1 MKNVICVLL
10 MCAFAAPVIGQR
22 VKHDRKHVEAAH
34 KKADVKK
41 GCPKCNSLK
50 KELEALKKRVAR
62 SQRGSRRGGRSIRGR
77 SSRGTR
83 GKRGTTTKKSNDTQ
97 KKMEAARKKWAEA
110 MKKRVDSSNKKR
122 DGEWRKRIE
131 EMRKTFQL
139 QLRDGRFIAKSLESI
154 FYCDSTWVLSTDCNG
169 LKAQD

>member
-10 MCAFAAPVIGQR
+10 MCAFAAPVMSQR
-22 VKHDRKHVEAAH
+22 VKHDRKRVEAVH
-34 KKADVKK
+34 KKADVRK

-62 SQRGSRRGGRSIRGR
+62 SQMGSKRGGRSMRGR
-77 SSRGTR
+77 SSRGSRGTR
-83 GKRGTTTKKSNDTQ
+83 GTRGTTTRKSNDTQ
-97 KKMEAARKKWAEA
+97 KKMDAARKKWAEA
-110 MKKRVDSSNKKR
+110 MKKRVNSSNEKR

-139 QLRDGRFIAKSLESI
+139 QVRDGRLIAK
-154 FYCDSTWVLSTDCNG
+154 
-169 LKAQD
+169 

>member
-22 VKHDRKHVEAAH
+22 VKQDRKHGRKHVEAVH

-62 SQRGSRRGGRSIRGR
+62 SQTGSKRGGRSIRGR
-77 SSRGTR
+77 SSRGSR
-83 GKRGTTTKKSNDTQ
+83 GTRGTTTRRSNDTQ
-97 KKMEAARKKWAEA
+97 KKMESARKKWAEA

-131 EMRKTFQL
+131 RMRKTFQL
-139 QLRDGRFIAKSLESI
+139 PVRDGRLIA
-154 FYCDSTWVLSTDCNG
+154 
-169 LKAQD
+169 